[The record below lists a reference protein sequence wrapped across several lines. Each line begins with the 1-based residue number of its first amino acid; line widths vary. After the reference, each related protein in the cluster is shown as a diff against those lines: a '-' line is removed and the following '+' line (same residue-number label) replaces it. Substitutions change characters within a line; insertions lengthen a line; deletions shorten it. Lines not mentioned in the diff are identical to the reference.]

1 MEEKLITIG
10 KITRHQG
17 NKGEVRIN
25 PLTDWPERFNQLEK
39 VYLIKNRIEKEVT
52 IEKIRFHKGSVII
65 KFESFNN
72 IEKAIEHKSFAV
84 KISEDK
90 VVELPENNYFFHE
103 IIGLDVYTIE
113 DSYLGVIDEILET
126 KANDVYIIRDENSE
140 LLIPAIED
148 VIIEIDLS
156 KDKMK
161 VKLPPGLR

>member
-17 NKGEVRIN
+17 NKGEVRID
-25 PLTDWPERFNQLEK
+25 PLTDWPERFNKLEK
-39 VYLIKNRIEKEVT
+39 VYLIKNRIEKEVI
-52 IEKIRFHKGSVII
+52 IEKIRFHKGYVII
-65 KFESFNN
+65 KFENFNN
-72 IEKAIEHKSFAV
+72 IEKAIEHKNFHV

-90 VVELPENNYFFHE
+90 VVDLPEDNYFLHD
-103 IIGLDVYTIE
+103 IIGLDVYTVE
-113 DSYLGVIDEILET
+113 DNYLGIVDEILET

-148 VIIEIDLS
+148 VILAIDLE
-156 KDKMK
+156 KNQMK

>member
-1 MEEKLITIG
+1 LITIG

-39 VYLIKNRIEKEVT
+39 VYLIKNRIKKKVA
-52 IEKIRFHKGSVII
+52 IEKIRFHKGYVII

-72 IEKAIEHKSFAV
+72 IEKAIEHKNFAV

-90 VVELPENNYFFHE
+90 VVDLPEDNYFLHD

-113 DSYLGVIDEILET
+113 DNYLGIVDEILET

-148 VIIEIDLS
+148 VILAIDLTKS
-156 KDKMK
+156 IMR